1 MRKRRNEKW
10 QEKGAMERKQD
21 FKGGNRGMMNKESS
35 NDEGKERH
43 PEGQGNNK

>member
-1 MRKRRNEKW
+1 MRNGRK
-10 QEKGAMERKQD
+10 KGQWKENK
-21 FKGGNRGMMNKESS
+21 FLKGGNRGLMNKESS